1 MADFNVN
8 HITGKQGQQG
18 PVLAGVTTVSSTG
31 SMRIPSGSS
40 AYRGNG
46 GRGIFASGW
55 NDSNS
60 SIKNIDYINIVSTGN
75 ATAWGEIITAGMALA
90 GGASNNIRGAYAGG
104 FTASPTNARISTIQA
119 LTIPTNGEIFDFGD
133 LQFNSQQLSGAGNA
147 TRGIYTNGYAYP
159 NMAPVNPSNSLN
171 MSYTM
176 IEFMSGG
183 VQRDFGDII
192 NNAACRD
199 LAAVETPI
207 RGYFAGGEGT
217 GFDSPTHNKKITIKG
232 FANNSESLNFGELST
247 LSQRGS
253 AVGNATRGC
262 FIIGSTIPAMVN
274 TIEYITLTTSGESSD
289 FGDATSNTG
298 SLNNNRASNT
308 IRGVYHIGRSTPG
321 GSVLNTLDYIT
332 IATTGNAQD
341 FGDLSYVTR
350 SGCGLSD
357 SHGGLSY

>member
-1 MADFNVN
+1 MADFKVN

-18 PVLAGVTTVSSTG
+18 TVLAGVTTVSSTG
-31 SMRIPSGSS
+31 AMRIPSGSS
-40 AYRGNG
+40 AYRGNS

-60 SIKNIDYINIVSTGN
+60 TVKNIDYINIVSTGN
-75 ATAWGEIITAGMALA
+75 ATAWGEIITAGMAL
-90 GGASNNIRGAYAGG
+90 GSGASNNIRGVYCGG
-104 FTASPTNARISTIQA
+104 FTAAPTNARISTIQA
-119 LTIPTNGEIFDFGD
+119 LTIPTAGEIFNFGD
-133 LQFNSQQLSGAGNA
+133 LQFNSQQMSGVGNA
-147 TRGIYTNGYAYP
+147 TRGVYAMGYAYP
-159 NMAPVNPSNSLN
+159 NMSPVSDNSIN
-171 MSYTM
+171 MHYTM
-176 IEFMSGG
+176 IHFMSSAN
-183 VQRDFGDII
+183 RTDFGDIVPG
-192 NNAACRD
+192 AGSRD
-199 LAAVETPI
+199 LATCETPI

-217 GFDSPTHNKKITIKG
+217 DQSPTNNKNITIKG

-247 LSQRGS
+247 HSQRGA
-253 AVGNATRGC
+253 AVGSATRGC
-262 FIIGSTIPAMVN
+262 FIIGSSIPAYIN
-274 TIEYITLTTSGESSD
+274 TIEYITLTTSGETSD
-289 FGDATSNTG
+289 FGDATSNAG
-298 SLNNNRASNT
+298 SLNNNSASNT